1 MTVINQY
8 GVEIDYEV
16 AEGLMDDDLRE
27 FIAYNVWTES
37 NQEFFDLYCTHH
49 LNKFGCEFELNTATP
64 QY

>member
-1 MTVINQY
+1 MTVTNQY
-8 GVEIDYEV
+8 GAEINFEV
-16 AEGLMDDDLRE
+16 AMNLMDDELRE

-49 LNKFGCEFELNTATP
+49 LDKFGEEFELNTATP